1 MEDENN
7 EDIPTDELVET
18 NDMYLETLIELLKE
32 KGVFT
37 GAEFDKMLNKLYPDE
52 E

>member
-7 EDIPTDELVET
+7 EDIPTEELVAT

-32 KGVFT
+32 KGLIT
-37 GAEFDKMLNKLYPDE
+37 GAEFDKKLNEMYPDE